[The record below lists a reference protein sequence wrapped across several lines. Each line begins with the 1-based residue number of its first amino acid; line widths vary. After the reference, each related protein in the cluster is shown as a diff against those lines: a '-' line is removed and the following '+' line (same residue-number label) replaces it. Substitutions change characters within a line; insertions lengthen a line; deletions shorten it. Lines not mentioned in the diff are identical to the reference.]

1 MTEYSKYFTT
11 TKKGGYSTCLD
22 RGGGCTLPNCVGW
35 AWGNFYY
42 FHGQKHNMYRRP
54 QGNANQIYSE
64 CRKEGSGFWV
74 SKVLKE
80 NSIACFNI
88 GEYGHVMYVHFKMP
102 NGQWLCSE
110 SNYSGTVKNGRFVRY
125 IITTNP
131 AAYYK
136 NYQGCVYDFT
146 D

>member
-1 MTEYSKYFTT
+1 
-11 TKKGGYSTCLD
+11 
-22 RGGGCTLPNCVGW
+22 
-35 AWGNFYY
+35 
-42 FHGQKHNMYRRP
+42 MYRRP
-54 QGNANQIYSE
+54 NGNANQIYE
-64 CRKEGSGFWV
+64 ACKKEGSGFWV
-74 SKVLKE
+74 SKTLKE
-80 NSIACFNI
+80 NSIACFDI

-110 SNYSGTVKNGRFVRY
+110 SNYSGTVKNGKFCRY

-136 NYQGCVYDFT
+136 NYHGCVYDFT